1 MILFLVAVT
10 ISSKIQR
17 KYLFQVIIGVLVL
30 SSIIMSYQVYRQQPS
45 EPVRSD
51 VGINTIP
58 VGEFPLG
65 VAIDPDTQKV
75 YVANSGSKTVSVI
88 DEKNINVLKGLF
100 LLKFH

>member
-1 MILFLVAVT
+1 
-10 ISSKIQR
+10 
-17 KYLFQVIIGVLVL
+17 
-30 SSIIMSYQVYRQQPS
+30 MSYQVYRQQPS